1 MTLRKTFQADEYFVF
16 WKAMENLQKHRDIK
30 LIATQK
36 RRNYFVSQQNY
47 HTTKLFH
54 RKFIAIEMK
63 KSQILMNKV
72 VYLDLSKLDLSKNI
86 RYEFWYEYAKTKYGE
101 KEKLCYLVAGNF
113 VVHIKTDDIYREIAV
128 DVEVR

>member
-1 MTLRKTFQADEYFVF
+1 
-16 WKAMENLQKHRDIK
+16 MENLQKRRDIK

-54 RKFIAIEMK
+54 RKNIAIEMR

-72 VYLDLSKLDLSKNI
+72 VYLDLSKLDLSKTI
-86 RYEFWYEYAKTKYGE
+86 RYEFWYEYAKMKYGE
-101 KEKLCYLVAGNF
+101 KEKLCYLVADNF
-113 VVHIKTDDIYREIAV
+113 VVHIKADDIYREIAV